1 MGAAEDPL
9 AALNTIITEEVEAAD
24 EAVEITIVLGGET
37 TTAMRAKSNE
47 QKKDLLGETIQLL
60 QL

>member
-9 AALNTIITEEVEAAD
+9 APLDTVITEEVEAAD
-24 EAVEITIVLGGET
+24 EAVDITIVLGGEK
-37 TTAMRAKSNE
+37 TTAMRAKSNK
-47 QKKDLLGETIQLL
+47 QQRDLLCEMIRLL